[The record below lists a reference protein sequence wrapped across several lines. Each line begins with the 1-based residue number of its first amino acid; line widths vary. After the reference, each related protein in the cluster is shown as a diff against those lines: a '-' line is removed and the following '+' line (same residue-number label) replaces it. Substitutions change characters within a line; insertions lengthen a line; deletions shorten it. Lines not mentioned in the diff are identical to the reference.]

1 MNSKKTKLWIRVV
14 AILLCALTVL
24 GLVAGTIA
32 VH

>member
-1 MNSKKTKLWIRVV
+1 MKNKSKLWIRIV

-24 GLVAGTIA
+24 GLVAGAIA